1 MDIQFVVD
9 LIFARAF
16 SLLLG
21 GKQTQK
27 RKGEYLCLAIRI
39 LCVYFAAFG
48 SNASCYGQ
56 LCK

>member
-1 MDIQFVVD
+1 MDIQLVVD

-16 SLLLG
+16 SFLLG

-48 SNASCYGQ
+48 
-56 LCK
+56 